1 MDSEK
6 KVFLYQQVY
15 QDIKKKIE
23 TAQYQFG
30 DLLPSEREIGEQ
42 YHVDRTTVRKAFA
55 LLVDDG
61 LVEKRA
67 GKGSVVIASGNAEL
81 ELPAAHKGTIA
92 FLLPKSGG
100 VSNRITVPF
109 YSELF
114 YNIEKSCSDAGYSLI
129 YSVLDNAK
137 DFEHVREQNPNL
149 RGVVFVSNTS
159 DECIQK
165 ALGEHVPCVLLN
177 SYNPSL
183 PSILSDNYSGT
194 REAASYLIQNGHTAI
209 AVLCGISSYTTS
221 RERLSGVR
229 SVLAENGL
237 SLPEH
242 FFMRPDSWE
251 ADDGFHAVQEMLK
264 NSRQRPTAI
273 ISFNDRLAHGA
284 LQAITQAGLSV
295 PEDISIIGYDNSDY
309 ARHSVPKLSSVEI
322 NVPLMAK
329 ATFNELI
336 NQITTGEVLPIKI
349 QIPVRLV
356 IRNSVR
362 NLKQD
367 E

>member
-1 MDSEK
+1 MDSER

-15 QDIKKKIE
+15 KDIKLKIKN
-23 TAQYQFG
+23 AQYQFG

-55 LLVDDG
+55 LLVNEG
-61 LVEKRA
+61 LIEKRA
-67 GKGSVVIASGNAEL
+67 GKGSVVVAAGNAKTGT
-81 ELPAAHKGTIA
+81 PAAYKGTIA
-92 FLLPKSGG
+92 FLLPKSGN
-100 VSNRITVPF
+100 VCDRITVPF

-129 YSVLDNAK
+129 YSVLDNAE
-137 DFEHVREQNPNL
+137 DFEHVREQHPNL
-149 RGVVFVSNTS
+149 CGVVFVSNTS

-165 ALGEHVPCVLLN
+165 ALGEKVPCVLLN
-177 SYNPSL
+177 SYDPSL
-183 PSILSDNYSGT
+183 PSILSDNYTGT
-194 REAASYLIQNGHTAI
+194 REAASYLIQNGHTSI

-237 SLPEH
+237 SLPES
-242 FFMRPDSWE
+242 FFLHPNSWE
-251 ADDGFHAVQEMLK
+251 ADDGFQAVQEMLK
-264 NSRQRPTAI
+264 NNRHYPTAI

-284 LQAITQAGLSV
+284 IQAITQAGLSV

-309 ARHSVPKLSSVEI
+309 ARHSIPKLSSVEI

-329 ATFNELI
+329 AAFNELI
-336 NQITTGEVLPIKI
+336 NQIITGEVLPIKI

-356 IRNSVR
+356 IRDSVR
-362 NLKQD
+362 NLNQQT
-367 E
+367 